1 MWSKLL
7 RSALSLM
14 VAVGLLP
21 FGYLRAYAWTNVN
34 TDKTNGGV
42 NNPAL
47 TTGILYEQPV
57 DPNGKLLLSAWL
69 DPNGSDFDEYA
80 WDNFTLPSDGTIT
93 EIDWHGVYDPLK
105 FGKGGPVLDFTVS
118 IYPSIAAGT
127 EPAVAFPPLITYQAG
142 GNAGETAIGT
152 VGSASLY
159 AYAFVLPSPF
169 TASANV
175 KYWVQI
181 EATQKGIVPDWC
193 LVAGSGGN
201 GSHYWKGRGVGG
213 DVMYRALPGDAAF
226 TLFGPVPTQTF
237 TDVPST
243 HPYYQDIEILYANG
257 LTAGCST
264 TPLKFCPDRTM
275 NRGEAAVFILRG
287 NFGAGFLPDLPTHFF
302 IDDWT
307 KGTWAEPW
315 AEAMYNTG
323 LSAGCLSSPLKYCP
337 WNQIPREQA
346 VIFAL
351 RLKYGNNYTPP
362 PATGTLFADMTD
374 PGNYATSWTEQ
385 AYLDGLIASCGTS
398 GGKPKI
404 CPKALVSRG
413 LGAYMIVR
421 AKSLTMP

>member
-7 RSALSLM
+7 RGALSLL

-21 FGYLRAYAWTNVN
+21 FGYLRAHAWTNVN
-34 TDKTNGGV
+34 TDKTYVGV

-47 TTGILYEQPV
+47 TTGILYDQPV

-69 DPNGSDFDEYA
+69 DPNGSDFDEYV
-80 WDNFTLPSDGTIT
+80 WDNFTLPSGGTIT

-118 IYPSIAAGT
+118 IYPSISAGT
-127 EPAVAFPPLITYQAG
+127 EPAVAFPPLVTYQTG

-152 VGSASLY
+152 VGSATLY
-159 AYAFVLPSPF
+159 AYAFVLPSLF
-169 TASANV
+169 TASAGV

-181 EATQKGIVPDWC
+181 EASQKGTVPDWC
-193 LVAGSGGN
+193 LAPGSAGN

-226 TLFGPVPTQTF
+226 TLLGSVPTQTF

-257 LTAGCST
+257 LTGGCST
-264 TPLKFCPDRTM
+264 SPMKYCPDQTM

-287 NFGAGFLPDLPTHFF
+287 NFGSGFLPDPATHFF
-302 IDDWT
+302 MDDWT
-307 KGTWAEPW
+307 KGTWAEEW
-315 AEAMYNTG
+315 AEAMYNKG
-323 LSAGCLSSPLKYCP
+323 LSAGCLSSPLQYCP
-337 WNQIPREQA
+337 WDQIPREQA

-374 PGNYATSWTEQ
+374 PDYYATSWTEQ
-385 AYLDGLIASCGTS
+385 AYLDGLIASCGMS

-404 CPKALVSRG
+404 CPQNLVSRG

-421 AKSLTMP
+421 AKNLTMP